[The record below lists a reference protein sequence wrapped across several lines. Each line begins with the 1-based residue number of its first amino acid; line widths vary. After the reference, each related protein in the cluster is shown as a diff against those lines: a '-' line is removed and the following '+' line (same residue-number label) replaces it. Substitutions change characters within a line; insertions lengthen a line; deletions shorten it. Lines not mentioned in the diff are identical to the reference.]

1 MAETYIARL
10 LDAPRQ
16 SFFLLGP
23 RGSGKS
29 TWVRH
34 ELAGAHRIDLLD
46 QAVYHAYLAR
56 PGQFADE
63 LRAVRPGTT
72 VVVDEVQRV
81 PALLNEVHRFIEERR
96 MRFVLCGSSARKL
109 KQHGTNLLAGRAL
122 RRQLHPFVPAEL
134 GKAFDL
140 DAALAH
146 GTLPLIWQ
154 APSPWEA
161 LVAYVQLY
169 LREEIQAEALVRNLP
184 GFVRFLPIAALFHGQ
199 TLSVASLARDAEV
212 SRTTVAGYLEILEDT
227 LLAFRLAAWEGRLRV
242 RERRHPKLFWVD
254 AGLVRAMRR
263 QRDTPAPEEQGPLF
277 EGWIANL
284 LRIHNDYG
292 GGLFDEWYYW
302 APGEAARTEVD
313 FLLRRGRDWI
323 AIEAKSTT
331 RAEADQLRG
340 LRAIDGLAG
349 LRRRI
354 LAYRGAR
361 RMATADGI
369 EVWPVDHLLAVLATD
384 KLWP

>member
-1 MAETYIARL
+1 MAESYIPRL
-10 LDAPRQ
+10 LDPPRQ

-34 ELAGAHRIDLLD
+34 VLPGAHRIDLLD
-46 QAVYHAYLAR
+46 QAIYHAYLAR

-72 VVVDEVQRV
+72 VVVDEVQRI
-81 PALLNEVHRFIEERR
+81 PALLNEVHRFMEERR

-109 KQHGTNLLAGRAL
+109 KQQGTNLLAGRAL

-140 DAALAH
+140 QAALTH
-146 GTLPLIWQ
+146 GTLPVIWQ
-154 APSPWEA
+154 APSPRDA

-169 LREEIQAEALVRNLP
+169 LKEEIQTEALVRNLP

-227 LLAFRLAAWEGRLRV
+227 LLAFRLPAWEGRLRV

-254 AGLVRAMRR
+254 AGLVRAIRR
-263 QRDTPAPEEQGPLF
+263 QRDTPGPEEHGPLF

-292 GGLFDEWYYW
+292 GELFDEWYYW

-313 FLLRRGRDWI
+313 FLLRRGREWI

-331 RAEADQLRG
+331 RADADQLRG

-349 LRRRI
+349 LRRRV
-354 LAYRGAR
+354 LAYRGPR
-361 RMATADGI
+361 RMVTADGI
-369 EVWPVDHLLAVLATD
+369 EVWPVDHLSAALASD